1 MGDLPLVE
9 IGEVI
14 EELGVTD
21 CYQEDLLF
29 LEYDKALVKSRGET
43 LFSHARLNALALFLV
58 LEGEADLTVDHMPY
72 KLIKGSFLTLM
83 PSHTLRMIHVD
94 EDFRGYLIAVS
105 SSFMNDY
112 GLFRQKNT
120 SMLRYMEI
128 RKNPCAVFEPSEAEV
143 VRDQMLLVRSKIRQ
157 KDHYFYKEIMQNALA
172 GLMLELG
179 NIFSA
184 KKEFTAS
191 PALSRKEDLLEQFLK
206 LLFENCREQHGVA
219 YYAERLF
226 ITPQY
231 LSLILKT
238 LTGKSANKWI
248 DDALI
253 MEARVLL
260 KAPQATVQQ
269 VADLL
274 HFSDQSTFGKF
285 FKKHMLKR
293 KGRHLLCGGLMTN
306 VRLVFS

>member
-128 RKNPCAVFEPSEAEV
+128 RKNPCAIFEPSEAEV

-285 FKKHMLKR
+285 FKKHMGVSPMEYR
-293 KGRHLLCGGLMTN
+293 KSR
-306 VRLVFS
+306 

>member
-172 GLMLELG
+172 GLMFELG

-285 FKKHMLKR
+285 FKKHMGVSPMEYR
-293 KGRHLLCGGLMTN
+293 KSR
-306 VRLVFS
+306 

>member
-143 VRDQMLLVRSKIRQ
+143 VRDQILLVRSKIRQ

-285 FKKHMLKR
+285 FKKHMGVSPMEYR
-293 KGRHLLCGGLMTN
+293 KSR
-306 VRLVFS
+306 

>member
-83 PSHTLRMIHVD
+83 PSHTLQMIHVD

-285 FKKHMLKR
+285 FKKHMGVSPMEYR
-293 KGRHLLCGGLMTN
+293 KSR
-306 VRLVFS
+306 

>member
-143 VRDQMLLVRSKIRQ
+143 VRDQLLLVRSKIRQ

-285 FKKHMLKR
+285 FKKHMGVSPMEYR
-293 KGRHLLCGGLMTN
+293 KSR
-306 VRLVFS
+306 

>member
-29 LEYDKALVKSRGET
+29 LEYDKALVKSRGEA

-285 FKKHMLKR
+285 FKKHMGVSPMEYR
-293 KGRHLLCGGLMTN
+293 KSR
-306 VRLVFS
+306 

>member
-128 RKNPCAVFEPSEAEV
+128 RKNPCAVFEPSEAEM

-285 FKKHMLKR
+285 FKKHMGVSPMEYR
-293 KGRHLLCGGLMTN
+293 KSR
-306 VRLVFS
+306 

>member
-253 MEARVLL
+253 MEARALL

-285 FKKHMLKR
+285 FKKHMGVSPMEYR
-293 KGRHLLCGGLMTN
+293 KSR
-306 VRLVFS
+306 

>member
-285 FKKHMLKR
+285 LEYR
-293 KGRHLLCGGLMTN
+293 KSR
-306 VRLVFS
+306 

>member
-29 LEYDKALVKSRGET
+29 LEYDKALVKSRGEV

-128 RKNPCAVFEPSEAEV
+128 RKNPCAVFDPLEAEV

-285 FKKHMLKR
+285 FKKHMGVSPMEYR
-293 KGRHLLCGGLMTN
+293 KSR
-306 VRLVFS
+306 

>member
-29 LEYDKALVKSRGET
+29 LEYDKALVKSRGEV

-285 FKKHMLKR
+285 FKKHMGVSPMEYR
-293 KGRHLLCGGLMTN
+293 KSR
-306 VRLVFS
+306 

>member
-157 KDHYFYKEIMQNALA
+157 KDHYFYKEVMQNALA

-285 FKKHMLKR
+285 FKKHMGVSPMEYR
-293 KGRHLLCGGLMTN
+293 KSR
-306 VRLVFS
+306 

>member
-94 EDFRGYLIAVS
+94 EDFRGYLITVS

-285 FKKHMLKR
+285 FKKHMGVSPMEYR
-293 KGRHLLCGGLMTN
+293 KSR
-306 VRLVFS
+306 

>member
-1 MGDLPLVE
+1 
-9 IGEVI
+9 
-14 EELGVTD
+14 
-21 CYQEDLLF
+21 
-29 LEYDKALVKSRGET
+29 
-43 LFSHARLNALALFLV
+43 
-58 LEGEADLTVDHMPY
+58 
-72 KLIKGSFLTLM
+72 
-83 PSHTLRMIHVD
+83 
-94 EDFRGYLIAVS
+94 
-105 SSFMNDY
+105 MNDY

-120 SMLRYMEI
+120 SMLRYVEI
-128 RKNPCAVFEPSEAEV
+128 RKNPCAVFEPSETEV
-143 VRDQMLLVRSKIRQ
+143 VCDQMLLVRSKIRQ
-157 KDHYFYKEIMQNALA
+157 KGHYFYKEIMQNALA

-285 FKKHMLKR
+285 FKKHMGVSPMEYR
-293 KGRHLLCGGLMTN
+293 KSR
-306 VRLVFS
+306 

>member
-14 EELGVTD
+14 EELGITD
-21 CYQEDLLF
+21 CFQGDLLF

-43 LFSHARLNALALFLV
+43 LFSHARFNALAFFLV
-58 LEGEADLTVDHMPY
+58 LDGEADLTVDHMPY
-72 KLIKGSFLTLM
+72 KLFKGSFLTLM
-83 PSHTLRMIHVD
+83 PSHTLRMMHVH

-128 RKNPCAVFEPSEAEV
+128 RKNPCVIFEPSEVEV
-143 VRDQMLLVRSKIRQ
+143 IRDQMLLVRSKIRQ
-157 KDHYFYKEIMQNALA
+157 KDHFFYKEVIQNTLT

-179 NIFSA
+179 NIFSV

-285 FKKHMLKR
+285 FKKHMGVSPMEFR
-293 KGRHLLCGGLMTN
+293 KSR
-306 VRLVFS
+306 

>member
-29 LEYDKALVKSRGET
+29 LLYDKALVKSRGET

-128 RKNPCAVFEPSEAEV
+128 RKNPCAVFEPSEAEM

-285 FKKHMLKR
+285 FKKHMGVSPMEYR
-293 KGRHLLCGGLMTN
+293 KSR
-306 VRLVFS
+306 

>member
-29 LEYDKALVKSRGET
+29 LEYDKTLVKSRGET

-285 FKKHMLKR
+285 FKKHMGVSPMEYR
-293 KGRHLLCGGLMTN
+293 KSR
-306 VRLVFS
+306 

>member
-29 LEYDKALVKSRGET
+29 LEYDKALVKSRGEV

-120 SMLRYMEI
+120 SMLRYVEI
-128 RKNPCAVFEPSEAEV
+128 RKNPCAVFEPSETEV
-143 VRDQMLLVRSKIRQ
+143 VCDQMLLVRSKIRQ
-157 KDHYFYKEIMQNALA
+157 KGHYFYKEIMQNALA

-285 FKKHMLKR
+285 FKKHMGVSPMEYR
-293 KGRHLLCGGLMTN
+293 KSR
-306 VRLVFS
+306 

>member
-9 IGEVI
+9 IGEII
-14 EELGVTD
+14 EELGITD
-21 CYQEDLLF
+21 CFQDELLF
-29 LEYDKALVKSRGET
+29 LEYDKAFVKSRGEV

-58 LEGEADLTVDHMPY
+58 LDGEADLTVDHMPY

-120 SMLRYMEI
+120 S
-128 RKNPCAVFEPSEAEV
+128 
-143 VRDQMLLVRSKIRQ
+143 VRNQMLLVRSKIRQ
-157 KDHYFYKEIMQNALA
+157 KDHYFYKEIMQNALV

-285 FKKHMLKR
+285 FKKHMGVSPMEYR
-293 KGRHLLCGGLMTN
+293 KSR
-306 VRLVFS
+306 

>member
-172 GLMLELG
+172 SLMLELG
-179 NIFSA
+179 NIFFA

-191 PALSRKEDLLEQFLK
+191 PTLSRKEALLEQFLK

-285 FKKHMLKR
+285 FKKHMGVSPMEYR
-293 KGRHLLCGGLMTN
+293 KSR
-306 VRLVFS
+306 

>member
-285 FKKHMLKR
+285 FKKHMGVSPMEYR
-293 KGRHLLCGGLMTN
+293 KSH
-306 VRLVFS
+306 